1 MERIWE
7 IEVGLHDV
15 QRIKLDWTFLNLEYH
30 RRCENDSVTI
40 SDTYT
45 STSKIFCGYEL
56 PRQYVTSS
64 NKVIVKFQSDKSNV
78 GTGFKLRYQVVQGK
92 FCQRCVY
99 Q

>member
-7 IEVGLHDV
+7 IEVHDV

-30 RRCENDSVTI
+30 IRCEYDSVTI

-45 STSKIFCGYEL
+45 NTPKIFCGYEL
-56 PRQYVTSS
+56 PRPYVTSS
-64 NKVIVKFQSDKSNV
+64 NKVIVKFQSDGSVV